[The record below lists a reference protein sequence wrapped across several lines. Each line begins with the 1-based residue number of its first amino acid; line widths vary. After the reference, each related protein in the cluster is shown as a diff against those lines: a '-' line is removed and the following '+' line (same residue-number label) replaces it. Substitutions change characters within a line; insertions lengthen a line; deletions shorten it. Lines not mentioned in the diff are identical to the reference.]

1 MEKVILNK
9 GGKMIAKYLLII
21 ATIMGTFNTETKAQ
35 KDSFGKKVLIAY
47 FSHSGNTKAIANHI
61 KNLTGGDLF
70 EIEVAKP
77 YPTEYRAC
85 TEVAKKEKETN
96 ARPELKTKVKNM
108 EEYDL
113 LFIGYPNWWGTM
125 PMPILTFLESYK
137 LDGKIVIPFCTHGG
151 GGEQNCF
158 KDFVKNTNK
167 AVNKKGFLTSG
178 GMAASA
184 RQQVEK
190 WLREIDVIK

>member
-1 MEKVILNK
+1 
-9 GGKMIAKYLLII
+9 
-21 ATIMGTFNTETKAQ
+21 MGTFNMETKAQ
-35 KDSFGKKVLIAY
+35 KNTSGKKVLIAY
-47 FSHSGNTKAIANHI
+47 FSRSGNTKAVANHI

-77 YPTEYRAC
+77 YPAEYHAC
-85 TEVAKKEKETN
+85 TEVAKKEKEAN
-96 ARPELKTKVKNM
+96 AQPELKTKVKNM
-108 EEYDL
+108 EEYDII
-113 LFIGYPNWWGTM
+113 FIGYPNWWGTM

-167 AVNKKGFLTSG
+167 AVNKKGFLVSG
-178 GMAASA
+178 GMAESA
-184 RQQVEK
+184 RPQVEK

>member
-35 KDSFGKKVLIAY
+35 KDSSGKKVLIAY
-47 FSHSGNTKAIANHI
+47 FSRSGNTKAIANHI